1 MSSNALFV
9 GFHAEIFLLE
19 VPMNIGL
26 KKELKMIMV
35 SSKKFDYFLGFA
47 KVMTGNCTHAR
58 T

>member
-35 SSKKFDYFLGFA
+35 SSKISIKYFGFGPNT
-47 KVMTGNCTHAR
+47 KLWCV
-58 T
+58 